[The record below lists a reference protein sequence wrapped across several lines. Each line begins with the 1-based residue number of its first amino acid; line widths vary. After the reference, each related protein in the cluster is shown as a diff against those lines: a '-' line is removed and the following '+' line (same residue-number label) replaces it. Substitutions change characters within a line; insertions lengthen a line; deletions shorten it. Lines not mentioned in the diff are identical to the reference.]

1 MIIPNN
7 IYDILKWCVLVA
19 IPTCTTFY
27 VTLDSIF
34 MWGYGDTVAKVS
46 VAVCT
51 LLGGLLGISSAQYY
65 KASGSIPMPEDEEV
79 VDNTKLGEG

>member
-1 MIIPNN
+1 MLIPNSV
-7 IYDILKWCVLVA
+7 YDILKWCVMVA
-19 IPTCTTFY
+19 IPAITTFY

-65 KASGSIPMPEDEEV
+65 KASGSLPMPEDETE
-79 VDNTKLGEG
+79 VDNNEIGEG